1 MKWVFLTSIYVAT
14 ESFIWIGTGY
24 QKVSYYSIFGGKM
37 WPFWQEMSEE
47 IGTRGFEKSQ
57 GVGSQNWESSSFGVA
72 TNIEKIVIAASDVH
86 ARNKHLF
93 LCWE

>member
-1 MKWVFLTSIYVAT
+1 
-14 ESFIWIGTGY
+14 
-24 QKVSYYSIFGGKM
+24 M

-86 ARNKHLF
+86 ARNKHLWNSVF
-93 LCWE
+93 CKYVFQICALSLIHLVKQKF